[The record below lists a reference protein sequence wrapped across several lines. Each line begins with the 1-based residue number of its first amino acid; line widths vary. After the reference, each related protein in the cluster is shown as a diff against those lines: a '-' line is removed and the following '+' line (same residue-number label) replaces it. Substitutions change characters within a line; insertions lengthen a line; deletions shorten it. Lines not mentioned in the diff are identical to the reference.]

1 MRAENNG
8 TEAISALA
16 ELWLESLFDDPATH
30 GGRDVICSPAA
41 LWLALT
47 ALEACA
53 DGATRDELRG
63 VVGPVGAQDTAV
75 RELGRNDVFVTG
87 VRVLSQVPERPEL
100 HTRSYG
106 ITVGRPGLD
115 GPGGRRR
122 WAHGTETPLGRVPQ
136 CADPARCALL
146 VSTAALEAEWEQPFD
161 PYFTRELLF
170 TDAGG
175 VAHPVPAMVAEV
187 PVEDA
192 WTLVRPGGRVTVVE
206 RRARAAGGGA
216 VPAAGPVRVRFA
228 LGENRQVPP
237 AQVLAAAWSPAA
249 HGKALRGSR
258 AGGRPEAVLLE
269 LPRLRLSG
277 DIDVSPHLTALGVER
292 VFSASAE
299 LPRMFSEP
307 VHCERVVQSCAVR
320 FGEEGMS
327 SGTAACPVEDRS
339 WADQANRNHFDG
351 PGQLLR
357 TVSVRLDRPFAV
369 AVLDGSGVIPLLG
382 GYQAGRPGAPDPGPP
397 LERP

>member
-1 MRAENNG
+1 MVQVESDG
-8 TEAISALA
+8 TRAISALA

-47 ALEACA
+47 ALAACA

-63 VVGPVGAQDTAV
+63 VVGPVGPEDAVV
-75 RELGRNDVFVTG
+75 RELGRNDVFVTAA
-87 VRVLSQVPERPEL
+87 RVLSQVPARPEF
-100 HTRSYG
+100 HPRSYG
-106 ITVGRPGLD
+106 ITVGR
-115 GPGGRRR
+115 GP
-122 WAHGTETPLGRVPQ
+122 VPP
-136 CADPARCALL
+136 CADSARSALL
-146 VSTAALEAEWEQPFD
+146 VSTVALEAAWEQPFE

-175 VAHPVPAMVAEV
+175 AAHPVPAMVAEV

-206 RRARAAGGGA
+206 LRARAAGGGA

-228 LGENRQVPP
+228 LGEHRQVPP
-237 AQVLAAAWSPAA
+237 AQVLAAACAPAA

-277 DIDVSPHLTALGVER
+277 DIDVTPHLTALGVER

-327 SGTAACPVEDRS
+327 SATAVSGTVASPVEDRS
-339 WADQANRNHFDG
+339 WANQANRNHFDG

-357 TVSVRLDRPFAV
+357 TVPVRLDRPFAV

-382 GYQAGRPGAPDPGPP
+382 GYQAGRPGGV
-397 LERP
+397 R

>member
-1 MRAENNG
+1 MVQVESDG
-8 TEAISALA
+8 TRTVSALA

-47 ALEACA
+47 ALAACA

-63 VVGPVGAQDTAV
+63 VVGPVGAQDTVV
-75 RELGRNDVFVTG
+75 RELGRDGVFVTAA
-87 VRVLSQVPERPEL
+87 RVLSQVPARPEF
-100 HTRSYG
+100 TRPYG
-106 ITVGRPGLD
+106 ITVGRPGSD
-115 GPGGRRR
+115 GPSGLHR
-122 WAHGTETPLGRVPQ
+122 WAHGTDTPLGRVAR

-146 VSTAALEAEWEQPFD
+146 VGTVALAAEWEQPFE
-161 PYFTRELLF
+161 PSFTRELLF

-192 WTLVRPGGRVTVVE
+192 WTLVRPGGRVMVVE
-206 RRARAAGGGA
+206 LRARAAGGGA

-237 AQVLAAAWSPAA
+237 AQVLAAAWAPAA

-269 LPRLRLSG
+269 LPRLRMSG
-277 DIDVSPHLTALGVER
+277 DIDVTPHLTALGVER

-307 VHCERVVQSCAVR
+307 VHCEGVVQSCAVR

-327 SGTAACPVEDRS
+327 SGTAGSTVEDRP
-339 WADQANRNHFDG
+339 WANQADRNHFDG

-357 TVSVRLDRPFAV
+357 TVPVRLDRPFAV
-369 AVLDGSGVIPLLG
+369 AVLDGSGVLPLLG
-382 GYQAGRPGAPDPGPP
+382 GYQAGRPGGMA
-397 LERP
+397 

>member
-1 MRAENNG
+1 MVVQAENNG

-47 ALEACA
+47 ALEAWA

-75 RELGRNDVFVTG
+75 RELGRNDVFVTAT
-87 VRVLSQVPERPEL
+87 RMLSQVPARPEF

-106 ITVGRPGLD
+106 ITVGQPGLD
-115 GPGGRRR
+115 GPSGLHR
-122 WAHGTETPLGRVPQ
+122 WAPGTNAPLGWAPQ

-146 VSTAALEAEWEQPFD
+146 VSTVALEAEWERPFD
-161 PYFTRELLF
+161 PCFTRELLF

-192 WTLVRPGGRVTVVE
+192 WTLVRPRGRVTVIE
-206 RRARAAGGGA
+206 LRARAAGGRA

-237 AQVLAAAWSPAA
+237 AEVLAAARAPAA
-249 HGKALRGSR
+249 HGKVLRGSR
-258 AGGRPEAVLLE
+258 ATGRPEAVLLE
-269 LPRLRLSG
+269 LPRLWLSG
-277 DIDVSPHLTALGVER
+277 DIDASPHLTALGVER

-299 LPRMFSEP
+299 LPGMFSEP
-307 VHCERVVQSCAVR
+307 VHCERVVQSCVVR

-327 SGTAACPVEDRS
+327 SGTAACPAEDRS
-339 WADQANRNHFDG
+339 GANRNYFDG

-357 TVSVRLDRPFAV
+357 TVPVRLDRPFAV
-369 AVLDGSGVIPLLG
+369 AVLDESGVIPLLG
-382 GYQAGRPGAPDPGPP
+382 GYQAGRPGAPVPGPP
-397 LERP
+397 LE